1 MPDPDEHS
9 DDSGGRPDDAG
20 EGEGPPEDV
29 PPGPPE
35 DPPGSGEPPQ
45 PPPGRKV
52 G

>member
-1 MPDPDEHS
+1 MP
-9 DDSGGRPDDAG
+9 
-20 EGEGPPEDV
+20 GPPEDPGKGKGPPKDV
-29 PPGPPE
+29 PPGPPK